1 MTEALIPSRPVV
13 IGHEWAVALLKRSL
27 ARNRLAHAYLFVGL
41 PQIGKTTLALFLAQ
55 AVNCLQPDNKPCGHC
70 MACRKIQ
77 RGLHPDVRV
86 IDEEGGS
93 IKINQIRELQNEV
106 TLAPFEGRQRV
117 YILCDFQNATLEAA
131 NCLLKTLEEPPP
143 RVMLI
148 LTAMQAEMLLPTIVS
163 RCQVLNLRP
172 LALVQ
177 VEQALQV
184 YWGVEL
190 HQARL
195 LAKLSGGRMG
205 WAIEASRD
213 EALLLDR
220 EKYLLVLEQA
230 LGGKRIERM
239 RLAQQLSQ
247 SPEDLHGILALWQ
260 NWWRDLLLAKSGN
273 AQLMTNVDR
282 EQTVLHE
289 AQLYTLHEI
298 RAGLRAL
305 ERAAEYIEQNVNP
318 RLALEVLLL
327 SLPYQ
332 SMANLEAIQDE

>member
-1 MTEALIPSRPVV
+1 QSEA
-13 IGHEWAVALLKRSL
+13 
-27 ARNRLAHAYLFVGL
+27 
-41 PQIGKTTLALFLAQ
+41 TL
-55 AVNCLQPDNKPCGHC
+55 
-70 MACRKIQ
+70 
-77 RGLHPDVRV
+77 
-86 IDEEGGS
+86 S
-93 IKINQIRELQNEV
+93 
-106 TLAPFEGRQRV
+106 PFEGQKRV

-148 LTAMQAEMLLPTIVS
+148 LTATQAELLLPTIVS

-172 LALVQ
+172 LALDQ

-184 YWGVEL
+184 HWGVEPR
-190 HQARL
+190 QARL
-195 LAKLSGGRMG
+195 LARLSGGRMG
-205 WAIEASRD
+205 WAIAASRD

-230 LGGKRIERM
+230 LGEKRIERM

-247 SPEDLHGILALWQ
+247 NPENLPGILDLWQ

-273 AQLMTNVDR
+273 AQWMTNVDR

-289 AQLYTLHEI
+289 VQHYTLGEI
-298 RAGLRAL
+298 WACLRAT
-305 ERAAEYIEQNVNP
+305 ERAAEYIEQNVTP

-327 SLPYQ
+327 SLPYR
-332 SMANLEAIQDE
+332 SMASLEANHDE